1 LSFHRF
7 YRNQLANAFLSKTKN
22 PNILLQ
28 KLIEKGNDAD
38 GKEDYIHA
46 PYPLI
51 NTCLNLLSPP
61 ELKREKFNKA
71 KDDYLVDNKMD
82 QNVSFAGAKANDYFL
97 LSPLFCG
104 SKLAGYVPTNDTYNY
119 RDLTLPAAATI
130 SAAAVN
136 PGMGIYSNKV
146 LSILTTIFNARLGY
160 WILNPKKTKLYNS
173 LIWWPRYFVYELL
186 GQIGIKNEMLNISD
200 GGHIENL
207 AIYEL
212 LRRRC
217 KLILAVDAGADPK
230 FTFSE
235 FENLTIRAK
244 NELGLDIRF
253 SKNQLEDEIRPK
265 PSLGY
270 SKKRF
275 AVADICYLWEELVL
289 RDKEDKIIL
298 IKVNE
303 DGEEKEKPIEVLIN
317 YKKYDK
323 NPDREEAVE
332 DILALVERQV
342 DDRISDPLLKKEALE
357 NVKKTVS
364 EKLENDLKIGTL
376 VYIKSSVTAPQGK
389 PNIDRKRD
397 PLRYYTYKYK
407 IYHPEFP
414 HESTADQ
421 FFDPVQ
427 WTAYYDLGRFICADV
442 LGLDNLDRYL
452 SQMKGEER
460 PKFGIDDLI
469 DRRFGRRV
477 KIFEEHKQKVE
488 EEKERLKKLEEKEKD
503 EMNTQ
508 KSAPMTMR
516 ELEPI
521 MEEAAEPVPT
531 NEPEVEMIPP
541 ASEQTPAEDAKIVV
555 GEDIDYKM

>member
-1 LSFHRF
+1 MRF
-7 YRNQLANAFLSKTKN
+7 VQ
-22 PNILLQ
+22 
-28 KLIEKGNDAD
+28 
-38 GKEDYIHA
+38 
-46 PYPLI
+46 
-51 NTCLNLLSPP
+51 NLL
-61 ELKREKFNKA
+61 
-71 KDDYLVDNKMD
+71 
-82 QNVSFAGAKANDYFL
+82 
-97 LSPLFCG
+97 
-104 SKLAGYVPTNDTYNY
+104 
-119 RDLTLPAAATI
+119 
-130 SAAAVN
+130 
-136 PGMGIYSNKV
+136 
-146 LSILTTIFNARLGY
+146 
-160 WILNPKKTKLYNS
+160 
-173 LIWWPRYFVYELL
+173 
-186 GQIGIKNEMLNISD
+186 
-200 GGHIENL
+200 
-207 AIYEL
+207 
-212 LRRRC
+212 
-217 KLILAVDAGADPK
+217 
-230 FTFSE
+230 
-235 FENLTIRAK
+235 
-244 NELGLDIRF
+244 LDI
-253 SKNQLEDEIRPK
+253 L
-265 PSLGY
+265 
-270 SKKRF
+270 KKRF

-442 LGLDNLDRYL
+442 LGLDNLDSYL

-469 DRRFGRRV
+469 DRRFGRRL

-503 EMNTQ
+503 EMITQ

-541 ASEQTPAEDAKIVV
+541 TSEQTPAEDAKIVV

>member
-1 LSFHRF
+1 
-7 YRNQLANAFLSKTKN
+7 
-22 PNILLQ
+22 
-28 KLIEKGNDAD
+28 
-38 GKEDYIHA
+38 
-46 PYPLI
+46 
-51 NTCLNLLSPP
+51 
-61 ELKREKFNKA
+61 
-71 KDDYLVDNKMD
+71 M
-82 QNVSFAGAKANDYFL
+82 
-97 LSPLFCG
+97 
-104 SKLAGYVPTNDTYNY
+104 
-119 RDLTLPAAATI
+119 
-130 SAAAVN
+130 
-136 PGMGIYSNKV
+136 
-146 LSILTTIFNARLGY
+146 
-160 WILNPKKTKLYNS
+160 
-173 LIWWPRYFVYELL
+173 
-186 GQIGIKNEMLNISD
+186 
-200 GGHIENL
+200 
-207 AIYEL
+207 
-212 LRRRC
+212 
-217 KLILAVDAGADPK
+217 
-230 FTFSE
+230 
-235 FENLTIRAK
+235 
-244 NELGLDIRF
+244 
-253 SKNQLEDEIRPK
+253 
-265 PSLGY
+265 
-270 SKKRF
+270 
-275 AVADICYLWEELVL
+275 
-289 RDKEDKIIL
+289 
-298 IKVNE
+298 
-303 DGEEKEKPIEVLIN
+303 
-317 YKKYDK
+317 
-323 NPDREEAVE
+323 
-332 DILALVERQV
+332 
-342 DDRISDPLLKKEALE
+342 
-357 NVKKTVS
+357 KKTVS

-442 LGLDNLDRYL
+442 LGLDNLDSYL

-503 EMNTQ
+503 EMITQ

-541 ASEQTPAEDAKIVV
+541 TSEQTPAEDAKIVV